1 MFADSD
7 AGKSIEWH
15 SGNLRGAGET
25 SRDDRPELKRQLL
38 AIVALIFPNACS
50 ISS

>member
-15 SGNLRGAGET
+15 SGDLRGAVES
-25 SRDDRPELKRQLL
+25 SRDGHPELKRQLL
-38 AIVALIFPNACS
+38 AIVTLIFPNAYS
-50 ISS
+50 IPS